1 MTMNDLIM
9 LISFGWLPILIC
21 AVNTNETKFKK
32 NIAVGVTFPYY
43 GRDDAEVIARLN
55 RFKKETFLCCFI
67 LIVLFVPCL
76 FIRDTSVEMNAYFIW
91 ILLAIAV
98 PHIPYV
104 FCNRDLKRIKKARG
118 WAQKREPQTVQVDL
132 SVVGTER
139 WLSPAAFLPAFL
151 LCLLPLLWERD
162 FWPVYL
168 SMFFSCIL
176 MWAVYRF
183 CYRNKAEA
191 VDDNAELTKVLTRIR
206 RYHWSKAFLIMT
218 YLSALM
224 SVAMSFTVFHPTF
237 AFVLILALSAVIV
250 VIAVRTDF
258 HLRSMQERLTASS
271 GQAAYVDEDDYW
283 ICGMFYYNP
292 RDTRLLINA
301 RTGMNTTV
309 NLARPGGIVLTIL
322 SMILLLSL
330 PLVGPVMG
338 YVERQEISLTVDDHV
353 LRAKSGMADYPV
365 NVDDIKSVTLLE
377 ELPEGLSRVA
387 GSGFDRRISG
397 RFHSPSTGSVQV
409 LADPTAPPFLL
420 VETQESGSYLFGAR
434 REEVRELYQALSG
447 SRSAPSGR

>member
-1 MTMNDLIM
+1 MTSTSLI
-9 LISFGWLPILIC
+9 LFGTIVWLPFLIY
-21 AVNTNETKFKK
+21 AINVNEAKFKK

-43 GRDDAEVIARLN
+43 GREDAEVLTRLK
-55 RFKKETFLCCFI
+55 RFKKETLLCCLALLVV
-67 LIVLFVPCL
+67 LIPCFFL
-76 FIRDTSVEMNAYFIW
+76 RSLNAMVSAYCVW
-91 ILLAIAV
+91 ALLAITV
-98 PHIPYV
+98 PYIPYV

-118 WAQKREPQTVQVDL
+118 WAQKSELQTVQVDL
-132 SVVGTER
+132 SVIGKER

-151 LCLLPLLWERD
+151 LCLLPLVWERN

-224 SVAMSFTVFHPTF
+224 SVAMSFTVFHPTL

-258 HLRSMQERLTASS
+258 HLRGLQERLTASS
-271 GQAAYVDEDDYW
+271 GQTAYVDEDDYW
-283 ICGMFYYNP
+283 IGGMFYYNP

-309 NLARPGGIVLTIL
+309 NLARPAGIVLTIL
-322 SMILLLSL
+322 SVILLLSL

-365 NVDDIKSVTLLE
+365 AVDDIKSVTLLE
-377 ELPEGLSRVA
+377 ELPKDFVRVA
-387 GSGFDRRISG
+387 GNGLDRRISG
-397 RFHSPSTGSVQV
+397 RFSSPSTGPVQV

-434 REEVRELYQALSG
+434 REEVRELYQALND